1 MSTSNIMS
9 VRKRNGDLEPVSF
22 DKVLTRIGK
31 MAQGDQNNNLLLPL
45 TNVNIYNVAQKVC
58 SRIYDGVKTSEL
70 DDLASQ
76 ICSSMTLDHP
86 DYGKL
91 AARIVISNHQKNTSP
106 SFSETISTLYNNV
119 DSEGGR
125 HNLVSD
131 EVYEVVEKNKEKLN
145 ATIKYDRDFS
155 FDYFGFRTLERGY
168 LMKNVQKIIE
178 RPQHMLMR
186 VSLGIHGSDIKDAIE
201 TYDMMSRKY
210 FTHATPTLFN
220 AGTPRPQCSS
230 CFLQCT
236 EDSLKGI
243 FGTISEIA
251 DISKLSGG
259 IGLPLTNIRGKNSLI
274 RGTNG
279 ESSGI
284 VPLIRVINNVAR
296 YVNQGGK
303 RNGSIALYL
312 EPWHP
317 DIYSFLELRKNHG
330 AEEDRARDIFT
341 ALWVC
346 DLFMKRVQEGGVWS
360 LMCPDKCKGLFTSYG
375 EEFEAL
381 YTSYEDKGMFTKQV
395 KAQDLWQKICTAQI
409 ETGTPYMLY
418 KDHVNKKNNQKNLG
432 VIKSSNLCT
441 EIMEYT
447 SNEETAVCNLA
458 SICLPSFIL
467 EGDSKGNGK
476 GDSKGDSKGENGS
489 KNGSKNGRTF
499 DFGHLYKVTKV
510 IVKNLNKIIELNY
523 YPSEKARHANL
534 LHRPLGLGVQGLADT
549 FVLLKMAFE
558 SPEARKLNSD
568 IFETIYFA
576 ALESSMELAKKLG
589 KTYSSFKGS
598 PASEGIL
605 QFDMWGK
612 SVSDERHD
620 WMRLKDDI
628 KTYGL
633 LNSLLVAPMPTAST
647 SQIMGF
653 NECFEPFTS
662 NIYKRKTLAGEFIL
676 VNKYLISDLQEMGLW
691 NQKMCQTIIA
701 HEGSVQNIDDIP
713 QNIKDLYKVV
723 WEIKQRSLIDL
734 AADRGA
740 FIDQSQ
746 SMNMFVEKPDLKKI
760 TSMHFYG
767 WNSGLKTGMYYLR
780 SKAAAKPQQF
790 TMDQNISKFT
800 NLASV
805 SKNEKG
811 KEKENVVNDSKSVD
825 DSKNENK
832 NNNDINATNLN
843 RTNDSSNDIVC
854 PLSGGADYGECLA
867 CGS

>member
-1 MSTSNIMS
+1 MSSPLSTTMS
-9 VRKRNGDLEPVSF
+9 VTKRNGELEAVSF
-22 DKVLTRIGK
+22 DKVITRIGK
-31 MAQGDQNNNLLLPL
+31 MANGDVQLLPL
-45 TNVNIYNVAQKVC
+45 QNVNIYHVAQKVC

-106 SFSETISTLYNNV
+106 SFSETIGIMYNNLDGSGV
-119 DSEGGR
+119 K

-131 EVYEVVEKNKEKLN
+131 LVYEVVEKNKEKLN
-145 ATIKYDRDFS
+145 DVIKYDRDFS

-168 LMKNVQKIIE
+168 LMKTSQKIVE
-178 RPQHMLMR
+178 RPQHMIMR
-186 VSLGIHGSDIKDAIE
+186 VALGIHGHDIKDAIE
-201 TYDMMSRKY
+201 TYDLMSQKY

-220 AGTPRPQCSS
+220 SGTPRPQCSS

-236 EDSLKGI
+236 DDSLKGI
-243 FGTISEIA
+243 FGSIGEIA

-259 IGLPLTNIRGKNSLI
+259 IGLTLSNIRGKGSLI

-284 VPLIRVINNVAR
+284 IPLIRVINNVAR

-346 DLFMKRVQEGGVWS
+346 DLFMKRVQEDGTWS
-360 LMCPDKCKGLFTSYG
+360 LMCPDKCQGLFDSYG
-375 EEFEAL
+375 DEFEAL
-381 YTSYEDKGMFTKQV
+381 YTSYEEKGMYTKQV

-418 KDHVNKKNNQKNLG
+418 KDHVNRKNNQKNLG
-432 VIKSSNLCT
+432 IIKSSNLCT

-447 SNEETAVCNLA
+447 STEETAVCNLA
-458 SICLPSFIL
+458 SICLPSFVKD
-467 EGDSKGNGK
+467 GGVNVK
-476 GDSKGDSKGENGS
+476 
-489 KNGSKNGRTF
+489 TF
-499 DFGHLYKVTKV
+499 DFEQLHRVTKV
-510 IVKNLNKIIELNY
+510 IVKNLNKIIDLNY

-534 LHRPLGLGVQGLADT
+534 LHRPLGIGVQGMADM
-549 FVLLKMAFE
+549 FVLLKMPFE
-558 SPEARKLNSD
+558 STAARQLNIE

-576 ALESSMELAKKLG
+576 ALESSMELAKKHG
-589 KTYSSFKGS
+589 KPYSSFDGS
-598 PASEGIL
+598 PASQGIL

-612 SVSDERHD
+612 EVSDERHN
-620 WMRLKDDI
+620 WTMLKEDI
-628 KTYGL
+628 KKNGL
-633 LNSLLVAPMPTAST
+633 LNSLLLAPMPTAST

-676 VNKYLISDLQEMGLW
+676 VNKYLIQDLQDLGMW

-701 HEGSVQNIDDIP
+701 HEGSIQGIDEIP
-713 QNIKDLYKVV
+713 LETRELYKVV

-746 SMNMFVEKPDLKKI
+746 SMNMFVERPDLKKI

-767 WNSGLKTGMYYLR
+767 WKAGLKTGMYYLR

-790 TMDQNISKFT
+790 TMDQSISKFT
-800 NLASV
+800 NLAQG
-805 SKNEKG
+805 KNEVKR
-811 KEKENVVNDSKSVD
+811 KEDSTQDSENSSLDSGPQ
-825 DSKNENK
+825 
-832 NNNDINATNLN
+832 NA
-843 RTNDSSNDIVC
+843 C
-854 PLSGGADYGECLA
+854 PMRQGFKDGDGNGDGDGDGEACLA

>member
-1 MSTSNIMS
+1 MS
-9 VRKRNGDLEPVSF
+9 VRKRNGELEPVSF

-31 MAQGDQNNNLLLPL
+31 MARGDHNNPLLLPL

-86 DYGKL
+86 NYGKL

-106 SFSETISTLYNNV
+106 SFSETINILYHNV
-119 DSEGGR
+119 DSEGER
-125 HNLVSD
+125 HSLISD
-131 EVYEVVEKNKEKLN
+131 EVREVVEKNKEKLN
-145 ATIKYDRDFS
+145 ACIKYDRDFS

-168 LMKNVQKIIE
+168 LMKCAKKIIE
-178 RPQHMLMR
+178 RPQQMLMR

-201 TYDMMSRKY
+201 TYDLMSQKY

-243 FGTISEIA
+243 FSTISEIA

-346 DLFMKRVQEGGVWS
+346 DLFMKRVQEDGVWS

-381 YTSYEDKGMFTKQV
+381 YTSYEAKGMFTRQV

-418 KDHVNKKNNQKNLG
+418 KDHVNRKNNQKNLG

-447 SNEETAVCNLA
+447 SDEETAVCNLA
-458 SICLPSFIL
+458 SICLPSFII
-467 EGDSKGNGK
+467 EGKEEG
-476 GDSKGDSKGENGS
+476 GE
-489 KNGSKNGRTF
+489 KRF
-499 DFGHLYKVTKV
+499 DFGQLHKVTKV
-510 IVKNLNKIIELNY
+510 IVKNLNKIIDLNY
-523 YPSEKARHANL
+523 YPSDKARHANL

-549 FVLLKMAFE
+549 FVLLKMPFE
-558 SPEARKLNSD
+558 SSEARKLNSD

-612 SVSDERHD
+612 SVSNERHD
-620 WMRLKDDI
+620 WVKLKEDI
-628 KTYGL
+628 KAFGL

-676 VNKYLISDLQEMGLW
+676 VNKYLINDLQDLDLW
-691 NQKMCQTIIA
+691 DQKMCQTIIA
-701 HEGSVQNIDDIP
+701 HEGSVQNIDNIP

-723 WEIKQRSLIDL
+723 WEIKQRALIDL

-805 SKNEKG
+805 TKKEME
-811 KEKENVVNDSKSVD
+811 KEKEKEKEMEKEKEKVQGQEQGQVQ
-825 DSKNENK
+825 EQQ
-832 NNNDINATNLN
+832 A
-843 RTNDSSNDIVC
+843 C
-854 PLSGGADYGECLA
+854 PLKRKQMNAHGDEILIGEGECLA

>member
-1 MSTSNIMS
+1 MHSTTMS
-9 VRKRNGDLEPVSF
+9 VKKRNGELEAVSF
-22 DKVLTRIGK
+22 DKVITRIGK
-31 MAQGDQNNNLLLPL
+31 MAQGDAQLAPL
-45 TNVNIYNVAQKVC
+45 HNVNIYQVAQKVC

-76 ICSSMTLDHP
+76 ICSSMTLEHP

-106 SFSETISTLYNNV
+106 SFSETISIMYNNQ
-119 DSEGGR
+119 DTNGMQ
-125 HNLVSD
+125 HKLVSD
-131 EVYEVVEKNKEKLN
+131 ELHAVVEKNKEKLN
-145 ATIKYDRDFS
+145 NVIRYDRDFS

-168 LMKNVQKIIE
+168 LMKTNFKIVE
-178 RPQHMLMR
+178 RPQHMIMR
-186 VSLGIHGSDIKDAIE
+186 VSLGIHGQDIKDAIE
-201 TYDMMSRKY
+201 TYELMSQKY

-236 EDSLKGI
+236 DDSLKGI
-243 FGTISEIA
+243 FSTISEIA

-259 IGLPLTNIRGKNSLI
+259 IGLSLSNIRGKGSLI

-279 ESSGI
+279 DSSGI
-284 VPLIRVINNVAR
+284 IPLIRVINNVAR

-317 DIYSFLELRKNHG
+317 DIYAFLELRKNHG

-360 LMCPDKCKGLFTSYG
+360 LMCPDRCPGLFTSYG
-375 EEFEAL
+375 EEFEKL
-381 YTSYEDKGMFTKQV
+381 YLSYEEKGIYTKQV
-395 KAQDLWQKICTAQI
+395 NAQDLWQKICTAQI

-418 KDHVNKKNNQKNLG
+418 KDHANNKNNQKNLG

-447 SNEETAVCNLA
+447 STEETAVCNLA
-458 SICLPSFIL
+458 SICLPTFVDT
-467 EGDSKGNGK
+467 EKK
-476 GDSKGDSKGENGS
+476 E
-489 KNGSKNGRTF
+489 F
-499 DFGHLYKVTKV
+499 DFSQLHRVTKV
-510 IVKNLNKIIELNY
+510 VVKNLNKIIDLNY

-534 LHRPLGLGVQGLADT
+534 LHRPLGIGVQGLADA
-549 FVLLKMAFE
+549 FVLLKMPFE
-558 SPEARKLNSD
+558 SVAARKLNTD

-576 ALESSMELAKKLG
+576 ALEASMELAKKLG
-589 KTYSSFKGS
+589 KSYSSFEGS
-598 PASEGIL
+598 PASQGIL
-605 QFDMWGK
+605 QYDMWK
-612 SVSDERHD
+612 KKVTDERHD
-620 WMRLKDDI
+620 WTALKEDI
-628 KTYGL
+628 KKNGL
-633 LNSLLVAPMPTAST
+633 LNSLLIAPMPTAST

-676 VNKYLISDLQEMGLW
+676 VNKYLIQDLQELGLW

-701 HEGSVQNIDDIP
+701 HEGSIQNIQDIP
-713 QNIKDLYKVV
+713 TEIKDMYKVV
-723 WEIKQRSLIDL
+723 WEIKQKALIDL

-746 SMNMFVEKPDLKKI
+746 SMNMFVERPDLKKI

-767 WNSGLKTGMYYLR
+767 WNAGLKTGMYYLR
-780 SKAAAKPQQF
+780 SKSAAKPQQF
-790 TMDQNISKFT
+790 TMDQSISKFT
-800 NLASV
+800 NLSSV
-805 SKNEKG
+805 REEKGNEKKEEK
-811 KEKENVVNDSKSVD
+811 KEKDEKKKDEK
-825 DSKNENK
+825 KNENE
-832 NNNDINATNLN
+832 NQNEMA
-843 RTNDSSNDIVC
+843 C
-854 PLSGGADYGECLA
+854 PLRREDGDDICLA

>member
-1 MSTSNIMS
+1 MYSTTMS
-9 VRKRNGDLEPVSF
+9 VKKRNGELEAVSF
-22 DKVLTRIGK
+22 DKVITRIGK
-31 MAQGDQNNNLLLPL
+31 MAQGDAQLAPL
-45 TNVNIYNVAQKVC
+45 HNVNIYQVAQKVC

-76 ICSSMTLDHP
+76 ICSSMTLEHP

-106 SFSETISTLYNNV
+106 SFSETISIMYNNQ
-119 DSEGGR
+119 DTNGMQ
-125 HNLVSD
+125 HKLVSD
-131 EVYEVVEKNKEKLN
+131 EVHAVVEKNKEKLN
-145 ATIKYDRDFS
+145 NVIRYDRDFS

-168 LMKNVQKIIE
+168 LMKTNHKIVE
-178 RPQHMLMR
+178 RPQHMIMR
-186 VSLGIHGSDIKDAIE
+186 VSLGIHGQDIKDAIE
-201 TYDMMSRKY
+201 TYELMSQKY

-236 EDSLKGI
+236 DDSLKGI
-243 FGTISEIA
+243 FSTISEIA

-259 IGLPLTNIRGKNSLI
+259 IGLSLSNIRGKGSLI

-279 ESSGI
+279 DSSGI
-284 VPLIRVINNVAR
+284 IPLIRVINNVAR

-317 DIYSFLELRKNHG
+317 DIYAFLELRKNHG

-346 DLFMKRVQEGGVWS
+346 DLFMKRVKEGGVWS
-360 LMCPDKCKGLFTSYG
+360 LMCPDRCPGLFTSYG
-375 EEFEAL
+375 EEFENL
-381 YTSYEDKGMFTKQV
+381 YSSYEHKGMYTKQV
-395 KAQDLWQKICTAQI
+395 DAQDLWQKICTAQI

-418 KDHVNKKNNQKNLG
+418 KDHANNKNNQKNLG

-447 SNEETAVCNLA
+447 STEETAVCNLA
-458 SICLPSFIL
+458 SICLPTFVDT
-467 EGDSKGNGK
+467 EKK
-476 GDSKGDSKGENGS
+476 E
-489 KNGSKNGRTF
+489 F
-499 DFGHLYKVTKV
+499 DFSQLHRVTKV
-510 IVKNLNKIIELNY
+510 VVKNLNKIIDLNY

-534 LHRPLGLGVQGLADT
+534 LHRPLGIGVQGLADA
-549 FVLLKMAFE
+549 FVLLKMPFE
-558 SPEARKLNSD
+558 SVAARKLNTD

-576 ALESSMELAKKLG
+576 ALEASMELAKKLG
-589 KTYSSFKGS
+589 KSYSSFEGS
-598 PASEGIL
+598 PASKGIL
-605 QFDMWGK
+605 QYDMWK
-612 SVSDERHD
+612 KKVTDERHG
-620 WMRLKDDI
+620 WTALKEDI
-628 KTYGL
+628 KKNGL
-633 LNSLLVAPMPTAST
+633 LNSLLIAPMPTAST

-676 VNKYLISDLQEMGLW
+676 VNKYLIHDLQELGLW

-701 HEGSVQNIDDIP
+701 HEGSIQNIQDIP
-713 QNIKDLYKVV
+713 TEIKDMYKVV
-723 WEIKQRSLIDL
+723 WEIKQKALIDL

-746 SMNMFVEKPDLKKI
+746 SMNMFVERPDLKKI

-767 WNSGLKTGMYYLR
+767 WNAGLKTGMYYLR

-790 TMDQNISKFT
+790 TMDQSISKFT
-800 NLASV
+800 NLSSV
-805 SKNEKG
+805 REEKGGNEK
-811 KEKENVVNDSKSVD
+811 KEE
-825 DSKNENK
+825 KNENEK
-832 NNNDINATNLN
+832 KENENEMA
-843 RTNDSSNDIVC
+843 C
-854 PLSGGADYGECLA
+854 PLRREDGDDICLA

>member
-1 MSTSNIMS
+1 MDIRSTTSLYSVLLSSSMSSSSTIMS
-9 VRKRNGDLEPVSF
+9 VKKRNGELEAVSF
-22 DKVLTRIGK
+22 DKVITRIGK
-31 MAQGDQNNNLLLPL
+31 MAQGDGQLKPL
-45 TNVNIYNVAQKVC
+45 ENVNIYHVAQKVC

-76 ICSSMTLDHP
+76 ICSSLTLDHP

-106 SFSETISTLYNNV
+106 SFSETIGIMYHNTDEDGNK
-119 DSEGGR
+119 

-145 ATIKYDRDFS
+145 DVIRYERDFS

-168 LMKNVQKIIE
+168 LMKTNQKIVE
-178 RPQHMLMR
+178 RPQHMIMR
-186 VSLGIHGSDIKDAIE
+186 VALGIHGHDVKDAIE
-201 TYDMMSRKY
+201 TYDLMSQKY

-236 EDSLKGI
+236 DDSLKGI
-243 FGTISEIA
+243 FGSIAEIA

-259 IGLPLTNIRGKNSLI
+259 IGLALSNIRGRGSLI

-284 VPLIRVINNVAR
+284 IPLIRVINNVAR

-346 DLFMKRVQEGGVWS
+346 DLFMKRVQEDGVWS
-360 LMCPDKCKGLFTSYG
+360 LMCPDKCKGLFDTYG
-375 EEFEAL
+375 DEFESL
-381 YTSYEDKGMFTKQV
+381 YTSYEARGMFTKQV

-418 KDHVNKKNNQKNLG
+418 KDHVNRKNNQKNLG

-447 SNEETAVCNLA
+447 STDETAVCNLA
-458 SICLPSFIL
+458 SICLPTFIKKKEDANEML
-467 EGDSKGNGK
+467 
-476 GDSKGDSKGENGS
+476 
-489 KNGSKNGRTF
+489 F
-499 DFGHLYKVTKV
+499 DFQQLHRVTKV
-510 IVKNLNKIIELNY
+510 IVKNLNKIIDLNY
-523 YPSEKARHANL
+523 YPSDKARHANL
-534 LHRPLGLGVQGLADT
+534 LHRPLGIGVQGMADM
-549 FVLLKMAFE
+549 FVLLKMPFE
-558 SPEARKLNSD
+558 SAAARTLNAH

-576 ALESSMELAKKLG
+576 ALEASMELAKKHG
-589 KTYSSFKGS
+589 KPYSSFSGS
-598 PASEGIL
+598 PASQGIL
-605 QFDMWGK
+605 QFDLWNK
-612 SVSDERHD
+612 KVSDERHD
-620 WMRLKDDI
+620 WTSLKEDI
-628 KTYGL
+628 KKNGL
-633 LNSLLVAPMPTAST
+633 LNSLLLAPMPTAST
-647 SQIMGF
+647 SQIMGY

-676 VNKYLISDLQEMGLW
+676 VNKYLIQDLQDLGMW

-701 HEGSVQNIDDIP
+701 HEGSIQGIEEIP
-713 QNIKDLYKVV
+713 QDVRDLYKVV
-723 WEIKQRSLIDL
+723 WEIKQRSIIDL

-767 WNSGLKTGMYYLR
+767 WNAGLKTGMYYLR

-790 TMDQNISKFT
+790 TMDQSISKFT
-800 NLASV
+800 NLAGKKV
-805 SKNEKG
+805 VDGE
-811 KEKENVVNDSKSVD
+811 KEKEKEKEKNGEDTSITKDSTMTSMACPMRSGPRGPSTTGGENVD
-825 DSKNENK
+825 D
-832 NNNDINATNLN
+832 D
-843 RTNDSSNDIVC
+843 V
-854 PLSGGADYGECLA
+854 CLA